1 MRLVHQ
7 LSLTL
12 LGTTV
17 LAVLAMGG
25 FSALHLREGFS
36 DYLRAQDERR
46 LQSFAGIARAAIE
59 QHGLEGL
66 ARNPRLLRAPAQ
78 VGGPPPERPRADPPP
93 GPGRPPGRPGEPDP
107 EQQMAQRGLSLV
119 ASDGELIWGRPPPPD
134 RRPLEA
140 AVRLDGRTV
149 ATARLV
155 PRPEGPEGLD
165 LRFLQRQLGG
175 LALVGLLVALVG
187 AACAGWLAR
196 RWLRP
201 LTEVQ
206 RASHALALGNF
217 ALRLPRREGK
227 ARDEFEALA
236 DDINHLAEALE
247 TLETSRRRWL
257 AELSHELRTPLT
269 VLRGELDA
277 VRDGVRPLNAERVD
291 SLSREVNRLRRLADD
306 FHGLALAD
314 LQALPCQPQAL
325 DPAELLRRAVARHQA
340 GAAAAG
346 LALELTLR
354 ALPPQVQWDGERIE
368 QVLDNL
374 LANALAYTDAPGR
387 IVMTARSDADG
398 VLISLDDSPPAVPPE
413 LLPRLFDPLFRAD
426 PARQRRDG
434 AGSGLG
440 LSIARAWVL
449 RHGGRIAA
457 QASPLGG
464 LGMSVWLPERA
475 RE

>member
-1 MRLVHQ
+1 
-7 LSLTL
+7 
-12 LGTTV
+12 
-17 LAVLAMGG
+17 
-25 FSALHLREGFS
+25 
-36 DYLRAQDERR
+36 
-46 LQSFAGIARAAIE
+46 
-59 QHGLEGL
+59 
-66 ARNPRLLRAPAQ
+66 
-78 VGGPPPERPRADPPP
+78 
-93 GPGRPPGRPGEPDP
+93 
-107 EQQMAQRGLSLV
+107 MAQRGMSLV
-119 ASDGELIWGRPPPPD
+119 APDGELIWGRPPPPD

-187 AACAGWLAR
+187 AVCAGWLAR

-236 DDINHLAEALE
+236 DDVNHLAEALE
-247 TLETSRRRWL
+247 TLETSRRHWL

-277 VRDGVRPLNAERVD
+277 VRDGVRPLNGERVD

-325 DPAELLRRAVARHQA
+325 DPTELLQRAVARHQA

-354 ALPPQVQWDGERIE
+354 ALPPQVRWDGERIE

-387 IVMTARSDADG
+387 IVLAARAEAGG
-398 VLISLDDSPPAVPPE
+398 VLLSLDDSAPAVPPE

-464 LGMSVWLPERA
+464 LGMSVWLPESVI
-475 RE
+475 E